1 MEEEEKVVME
11 EDEKEVGEGGGGREG
26 ERGVS
31 HELQVGL
38 TRPPHR
44 HISGLHYDVRMART
58 SLDCRDLSAPL

>member
-1 MEEEEKVVME
+1 MRRKVGVR
-11 EDEKEVGEGGGGREG
+11 GRGREG
-26 ERGVS
+26 EGRVS
-31 HELQVGL
+31 HEHQVGL